1 MDIEDDIN
9 NIRSIYD
16 TLDSIIV
23 KYDEDISYFEDN
35 NIKNMI
41 KLLSN
46 SLYKFNEDHQ
56 ISIDRIKLFLE
67 NISYNGRIRR
77 FSDGDDYNLDL
88 LKDIN
93 GPEEDDKSINSNST
107 NLSLD
112 SYEDLYG
119 DGDIKSIKNSENVID
134 YNSQSE
140 FIDSDNEKSSVV
152 SKERDSKNSDNL
164 DLPKTSNSE
173 SEREVDNNKNINLL
187 NEVKPIME
195 KQKTNNGKNVAKI
208 KEEFINNT
216 IDFSEIILYRESTK
230 LNESISECKQ
240 IKRLNNYLDNI
251 SSTY

>member
-1 MDIEDDIN
+1 MCG
-9 NIRSIYD
+9 
-16 TLDSIIV
+16 
-23 KYDEDISYFEDN
+23 K
-35 NIKNMI
+35 
-41 KLLSN
+41 
-46 SLYKFNEDHQ
+46 
-56 ISIDRIKLFLE
+56 
-67 NISYNGRIRR
+67 IRR